1 MSNTNQDAELWLDS
15 KLTLRSELKF
25 DSRWEGETPV
35 VVIEDPVRSKYFQVG
50 AREYRFIALVDGQRT
65 AREIINLLHSSK
77 EISDLSLANQL
88 GIEVSRWLVQTN
100 LTYGKDF
107 DTGQRLKVQS
117 DKIQRQ
123 KIMAWINPISC
134 KFRLFNP
141 NQLLSTVQPY
151 FQWVFSVW
159 FLIVWS
165 GSGLYASIRLYQH
178 WDHLSVATTGIL
190 SGFSWFWLLVIWVLL
205 KLVHESA
212 HGIACRKYGGE
223 VPEAGVLLILFTP
236 MAYVN
241 VTSMWRFSNRW
252 HRMAVSGAGMYVELF
267 ISFIAVVVWT
277 KTTGVMSDIAFNIFI
292 MSSLTTILFNANP
305 LMRFDG
311 YFLLSDLLNIP
322 NLYSKG
328 AKWFGDRIL
337 SLLFGLPKTENI
349 CKPNECRQVAI
360 YGCLAFFWKISISL
374 SLIIG
379 AGVLFDGLGLLLSV
393 LGVTLWFGLPIYRT
407 LKPLVMRNSQR
418 PINLVRTGLSLCIL
432 IGLGTLLFTTLKA
445 PAIKSAPAIIQF
457 SKETLIRSDAEGFIQ
472 TLLVNDGEQVRKGQ
486 LLIVLKNPAISNEAD
501 ELARLIEESE
511 VQYRIYRKQNQK
523 SLALAERT
531 KQKELREQLVEK
543 TKAAQ
548 GLRISAPFDGFIF
561 QRNLANRLGS
571 FVHRGAELLTIA
583 PFNTKEVVVSVDQRD
598 LESIRNNIG
607 NPIKIIMPGLPLF
620 QSQLSRVNPRASTIS
635 THPSLCAYA
644 NGPLAVKPIA
654 NDQHSENLEFELLA
668 PRFNAFIELG
678 KNQSNLLESG
688 QRGRAIFPTGDLS
701 LGNYFYITASEWLE
715 SKIKFATQNAA
726 F

>member
-635 THPSLCAYA
+635 THPSLCAHA